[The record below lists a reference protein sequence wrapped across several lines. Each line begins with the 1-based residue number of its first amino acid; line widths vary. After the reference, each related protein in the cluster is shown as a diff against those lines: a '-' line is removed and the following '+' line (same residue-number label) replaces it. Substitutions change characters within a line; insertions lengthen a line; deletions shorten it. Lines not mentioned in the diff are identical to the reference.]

1 MGASPCTP
9 NAGKPSSTGFD
20 AARRDLPLLVYDGDC
35 GFCDWWVRYWQQITA
50 ERVSF
55 APWQQAAPH
64 FPQITEARFRG
75 AIQHVAPDG
84 TVSSGAHAAFLTLA
98 VAPGRGHWLWLYR
111 RLPGFSAASEAAY
124 RLIAA
129 HRPLALR
136 LTRLLWGA
144 RPEPARYVLT
154 VGLFL
159 RLLGL
164 VYLAAFLSLGAQI
177 TGLVGSQGIL
187 PATALFASPGVD
199 AALEHP
205 SLFWLG
211 AGDTALRGGCWAG
224 ATAALAVVLGRFTGP
239 ALLLAW
245 LLYLSLFHAGQLFM
259 NYQWDLLLLEAGFLG
274 WLATSGS
281 RIPLWLLRWLLFRFM
296 FLSGAVKL
304 ASGDPAWGALRA
316 LKYHLETQPLPTP
329 LAWHAHQLGDGM
341 LAALVA
347 AHFFIELVLP
357 FAAFLPR
364 RPRLAAAG
372 GFVALQLP
380 ILATGNFGFFN
391 LLTLALLVPL
401 LDDAVLRRLLPGC
414 MTGAIAFRASAPG
427 ALRGAALAGFALLAV
442 SVGATQMAQRIALRP
457 EIIAPGPLGGL
468 RLVNPYGVFA
478 HVPRERRELVIE
490 ASDDGMNWRE
500 LALPYKP
507 GPPQRP
513 PPWAVPHLPRLDW
526 QLWFAALGE
535 ARDNP
540 WLEKLLARLLQG
552 SPEVAAL
559 FSDAGGHNGSPA
571 MLRATLY
578 RYRYATPDEHASG
591 LWWVRER
598 EGEYLAPVTRETV
611 EGALRRGGPD
621 SLIRWR

>member
-1 MGASPCTP
+1 MGASHCTP
-9 NAGKPSSTGFD
+9 DAAKPSATGFD
-20 AARRDLPLLVYDGDC
+20 PARHDLPLLVYDGDC
-35 GFCDWWVRYWQQITA
+35 GFCDWWVRYWQQLTA
-50 ERVSF
+50 GRVRF

-75 AIQHVAPDG
+75 AIQHVAPG
-84 TVSSGAHAAFLTLA
+84 GAVSSGAHAAFLTLSR
-98 VAPGRGHWLWLYR
+98 APGRGHWLWLYR
-111 RLPGFSAASEAAY
+111 QLPGFSAASEAAY

-144 RPEPARYVLT
+144 QPEPARFDLT
-154 VGLFL
+154 TGLFL

-164 VYLAAFLSLGAQI
+164 VYLAAFLSLGAQV

-187 PATALFASPGVD
+187 PAKALFDSPGLD
-199 AALEHP
+199 AVLERP
-205 SLFWLG
+205 GLFWLD
-211 AGDTALRGGCWAG
+211 AGDTALRGACWLG
-224 ATAALAVVLGRFTGP
+224 AAAALAVASGRFTGP
-239 ALLLAW
+239 ALFLAW
-245 LLYLSLFHAGQLFM
+245 LLYLSLFHSGQLFTY
-259 NYQWDLLLLEAGFLG
+259 YQWDLLLLEAGFLG

-304 ASGDPAWGALRA
+304 ASGDPSWSALQA

-329 LAWHAHQLGDGM
+329 LAWHAHQLPDGM
-341 LAALVA
+341 LVALVA
-347 AHFFIELVLP
+347 AHFVVELGLAFLV
-357 FAAFLPR
+357 FLPR
-364 RPRLAAAG
+364 RPRLVAAG
-372 GFVALQLP
+372 GFLALQLL
-380 ILATGNFGFFN
+380 ILATGNFGFLN
-391 LLTLALLVPL
+391 LLTLALVVPL
-401 LDDAVLRRLLPGC
+401 LDDAFLRRLLPGR
-414 MTGAIAFRASAPG
+414 MTAAMAYRASAPG
-427 ALRGAALAGFALLAV
+427 ALRSTALAGFALLAIG
-442 SVGATQMAQRIALRP
+442 VGATQMAQRIALRP
-457 EIIAPGPLGGL
+457 EITAPGLVGGM
-468 RLVNPYGVFA
+468 RLVSPYGVFA
-478 HVPRERRELVIE
+478 HMPRERRELVIE

-552 SPEVAAL
+552 SPAVAAL
-559 FSDAGGHNGSPA
+559 FSGAGGHDGPPA
-571 MLRATLY
+571 MLRVVLY
-578 RYRYATPDEHASG
+578 RYRYATPEEHARG

-598 EGEYLAPVTRETV
+598 EGEYLGPVTRETV
-611 EGALRRGGPD
+611 EGALRRGGPE